1 MVALWRGIRKQCP
14 RCGHGRLFHRWFT
27 LRDRCPG
34 CGLRF
39 EREEGYWVGAMI
51 VNIAVT
57 ELAFLVVLVGGM
69 ALTWPQVPWGWLTFV
84 AVAVNGVVPIVF
96 YPFSKTIWMALD
108 VLLHRM
114 DRQDHEV
121 AGDGDA
127 RGQVGGRREV
137 RGV

>member
-1 MVALWRGIRKQCP
+1 
-14 RCGHGRLFHRWFT
+14 
-27 LRDRCPG
+27 
-34 CGLRF
+34 
-39 EREEGYWVGAMI
+39 VGGMI

-84 AVAVNGVVPIVF
+84 AVAVNGIVPIVF

-121 AGDGDA
+121 AGDGDP